1 MRRSVVPVILAALV
15 AAASAAPAAAAVGVA
30 DFEQRAPALSIP
42 AARSAATSSHAAGHR
57 PGDAA
62 GHVPAAA
69 LRTTAPIRAPRPFQ
83 LLGLRWRGDEEAHVE
98 VRVQRASGRWSR
110 WGEVPHA
117 EDEPAAD
124 RRDETVSGP
133 LWTGGAVRYQLRAR
147 TLPRGLRVHFVAVPR
162 AAVRAAGGN
171 GARAADPAA
180 DAYAAQAAPGAG
192 EDEGRPSIVSR
203 SQWDP
208 GNSCRPRSEPR
219 YGRVDFSVV
228 HHTESLTA
236 YSRDEAA
243 AMVLGICRFHRNG
256 NGWLDI
262 GYNLLVDRFGTVYE
276 GRAGG
281 VEQPVIGAHA
291 GGWNSIA
298 TGVAVIG
305 SFTSRRPPA
314 AAREAL
320 SRVLAWKLSLGGVP
334 ATGTI
339 EKVSPGGD
347 ENRWPTGSTVRLSRI
362 VGHRDVDQT
371 DCPGGAFYGLLPALR
386 AQTAPQVDV
395 PADQLTSS
403 PIGGVLPQG
412 GPAALTGRLTLA
424 GGRRPV
430 GARLT
435 LQRRDGEEW
444 SELGTLRTGGD
455 GIWSASVP
463 VTVNGSFRVVADGV
477 GVTAPAIDAEV
488 AAGVGAH
495 VTPQLLQPGRAVTVS
510 GTTTPAKERVTVLVE
525 RQARD
530 GGPWRQLRRI
540 ALDTVDGAYETTV
553 PLPSSGL
560 HRFVVTT
567 AADAINAAGSSP
579 LRTARVRAPN
589 PGRARR

>member
-1 MRRSVVPVILAALV
+1 MRRTVVPVILAALA
-15 AAASAAPAAAAVGVA
+15 AAASTAPAAAAPAAVA
-30 DFEQRAPALSIP
+30 DFEQRAPALTDPARP
-42 AARSAATSSHAAGHR
+42 AAASARAAEQRSSDSAAHASA
-57 PGDAA
+57 
-62 GHVPAAA
+62 AAA

-133 LWTGGAVRYQLRAR
+133 LWTGSAIRYQLRAR
-147 TLPRGLRVHFVAVPR
+147 TLPRALHVHFVAVPR
-162 AAVRAAGGN
+162 GAVRAASGA
-171 GARAADPAA
+171 GARTD
-180 DAYAAQAAPGAG
+180 DARPAQAAPGGDGGSGSGG
-192 EDEGRPSIVSR
+192 ERPAIVPR

-208 GNSCRPRSEPR
+208 GDACRPRSAPR

-339 EKVSPGGD
+339 AKVSAGGE

-362 VGHRDVDQT
+362 VGHRDVDET

-386 AQTAPQVDV
+386 AQTAPRVDV

-412 GPAALTGRLTLA
+412 GPVALTGRLTLA

-444 SELGTLRTGGD
+444 SELGTLRTGSD

-477 GVTAPAIDAEV
+477 GVTAPAVGAEV
-488 AAGVGAH
+488 AAGVGAR
-495 VTPQLLQPGRAVTVS
+495 VTPQLLQPGREVTVS

-525 RQARD
+525 RQARA
-530 GGPWRQLRRI
+530 GGPWRQLRRV
-540 ALDTVDGAYETTV
+540 ALDTVDGAYETTI

-560 HRFVVTT
+560 HRVVVTT
-567 AADAINAAGSSP
+567 AADALNAAGSSP
-579 LRTARVRAPN
+579 VRTARVRAP
-589 PGRARR
+589 GRGRR

>member
-1 MRRSVVPVILAALV
+1 GSCQP
-15 AAASAAPAAAAVGVA
+15 
-30 DFEQRAPALSIP
+30 
-42 AARSAATSSHAAGHR
+42 RSA
-57 PGDAA
+57 
-62 GHVPAAA
+62 
-69 LRTTAPIRAPRPFQ
+69 
-83 LLGLRWRGDEEAHVE
+83 
-98 VRVQRASGRWSR
+98 
-110 WGEVPHA
+110 
-117 EDEPAAD
+117 
-124 RRDETVSGP
+124 
-133 LWTGGAVRYQLRAR
+133 
-147 TLPRGLRVHFVAVPR
+147 
-162 AAVRAAGGN
+162 
-171 GARAADPAA
+171 
-180 DAYAAQAAPGAG
+180 
-192 EDEGRPSIVSR
+192 
-203 SQWDP
+203 
-208 GNSCRPRSEPR
+208 PR

-236 YSRDEAA
+236 YSRDDAA

-305 SFTSRRPPA
+305 SFSSSRPPA

-339 EKVSPGGD
+339 AKVSAGGE
-347 ENRWPTGSTVRLSRI
+347 ENRWPVGSTVRLSRI

-371 DCPGGAFYGLLPALR
+371 DCPGGAFYGLLQTLR
-386 AQTAPQVDV
+386 AQTAPRVDV

-412 GPAALTGRLTLA
+412 GPASLTGRLTLA

-435 LQRRDGEEW
+435 LQRRESEGAQW
-444 SELGTLRTGGD
+444 SDLGTLRTGGD

-477 GVTAPAIDAEV
+477 GDGLTAPAVAAEV
-488 AAGVGAH
+488 AAGVGAR
-495 VTPQLLQPGRAVTVS
+495 VTPQLLRPGRSVTLS

-525 RQARD
+525 RQARA
-530 GGPWRQLRRI
+530 GGPWRQARRI
-540 ALDTVDGAYETTV
+540 ALDTVDGAYETTI
-553 PLPSSGL
+553 PLPAAGL

-567 AADAINAAGSSP
+567 AADTINAAGSSP
-579 LRTARVRAPN
+579 LRTARVQAPRGS
-589 PGRARR
+589 GRGR